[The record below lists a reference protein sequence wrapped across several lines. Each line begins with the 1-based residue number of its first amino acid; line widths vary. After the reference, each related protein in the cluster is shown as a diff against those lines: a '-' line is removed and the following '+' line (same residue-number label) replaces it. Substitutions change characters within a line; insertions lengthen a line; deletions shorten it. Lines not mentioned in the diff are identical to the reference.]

1 MGKVVSVKSLIQLR
15 QDWKRK
21 KVVFTNGVFDLIH
34 YGHIKLLADCKK
46 LGDILIVGMNSDSS
60 VKKFKGTSRP
70 IIPFKDRSRI
80 LAALKAVDY
89 VVAFS
94 EPTPLGLITKIR
106 PDILAKGADYK
117 VSEIV
122 GAKEVKGWGGQVVRI
137 KLLAGRS
144 SSEIIRRVK
153 ADPGL

>member
-1 MGKVVSVKSLIQLR
+1 MGKVISLKSLIQLR